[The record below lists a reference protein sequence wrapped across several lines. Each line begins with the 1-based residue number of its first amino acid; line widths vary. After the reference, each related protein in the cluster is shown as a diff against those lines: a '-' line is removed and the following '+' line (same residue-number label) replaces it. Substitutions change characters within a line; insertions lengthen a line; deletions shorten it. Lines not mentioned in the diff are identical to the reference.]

1 MADIKVDIDS
11 ETFIKLTE
19 KVCDDAAEKGAVK
32 VMRDSK
38 IFLGSKAK
46 GGHGSDGLAGEIKLV
61 KSKYKGGGVAIE
73 AQGPGNYKRF
83 YATFVELG
91 HHSSVFGKY
100 KNKTGP
106 AIAPIP
112 YLRNPLKANK
122 QYIIN
127 LFKDLI

>member
-11 ETFIKLTE
+11 DAFIKLTE
-19 KVCDDAAEKGAVK
+19 KACDEAAEKGAVK

-38 IFLGSKAK
+38 TFLGSKVK
-46 GGHGSDGLAGEIKLV
+46 GGHGSAGLAGEIKLV

-73 AQGPGNYKRF
+73 AQGPGNYTRF

-100 KNKTGP
+100 KNKAGP

-112 YLRNPLKANK
+112 YLRNPLKANRN
-122 QYIIN
+122 YIKN
-127 LFKDLI
+127 QFKDII